1 MSWQIKGTTNC
12 CSQYMFCIVVY
23 MFNPYSLCVCYCS
36 CWVCLWTVVLIK
48 QKYHTHVWL
57 LPWHFLKEHP
67 ILKKNICPLECKSL
81 PQEFFFYSC
90 FVFGVCACGLPFF
103 I

>member
-1 MSWQIKGTTNC
+1 MLGFFVGC
-12 CSQYMFCIVVY
+12 CAYKAKTSYTC
-23 MFNPYSLCVCYCS
+23 
-36 CWVCLWTVVLIK
+36 VVLAMALSEGTPNIR
-48 QKYHTHVWL
+48 
-57 LPWHFLKEHP
+57 
-67 ILKKNICPLECKSL
+67 KNICPLECKSL